1 MKQLFVF
8 ALLCTL
14 VACKSLDEPIEMM
27 SFDGTEMEQ
36 FSGQLIKCKAGFH
49 VQNNLWVPVKMKPGS
64 FELFIDQQKV
74 GNLYIDEPVK
84 LKAHREAVL
93 KVPLRMIPEPG
104 FMTTAYKATKKA
116 SVQVKISGYPSVG
129 VFFLYK
135 TLPVSKETQIE
146 PAQFIPYLPSF

>member
-1 MKQLFVF
+1 MKQLFIF
-8 ALLCTL
+8 ALVCTL
-14 VACKSLDEPIEMM
+14 VSCKSLDEPLEMM

-36 FSGQLIKCKAGFH
+36 FTGQLIKCKAGFH

-84 LKAHREAVL
+84 LKAHRESVI
-93 KVPLRMIPEPG
+93 KVPLRVIPEPG

-116 SVQVKISGYPSVG
+116 TAQVKISGYPSVG

-146 PAQFIPYLPSF
+146 PAQFIPYFPTF

>member
-1 MKQLFVF
+1 
-8 ALLCTL
+8 
-14 VACKSLDEPIEMM
+14 
-27 SFDGTEMEQ
+27 
-36 FSGQLIKCKAGFH
+36 
-49 VQNNLWVPVKMKPGS
+49 MKPGS

-84 LKAHREAVL
+84 LKAHRESVI
-93 KVPLRMIPEPG
+93 KVPLRVIPEPG

-116 SVQVKISGYPSVG
+116 TAQVKISGYPSVG

-146 PAQFIPYLPSF
+146 PAQFIPYFPSF

>member
-1 MKQLFVF
+1 MKQLFIF

-14 VACKSLDEPIEMM
+14 VSCKSLDEPIEMM

-36 FSGQLIKCKAGFH
+36 FTGQLIKCKAGFH

-84 LKAHREAVL
+84 LKAHRESVL
-93 KVPLRMIPEPG
+93 KVPLRVIPEPG

-116 SVQVKISGYPSVG
+116 TAQVKISGYPSVG

-146 PAQFIPYLPSF
+146 PAQFIPYFPSF

>member
-1 MKQLFVF
+1 MKQLFIF
-8 ALLCTL
+8 ALVCTL
-14 VACKSLDEPIEMM
+14 VSCKSLDEPLEMM

-36 FSGQLIKCKAGFH
+36 FTGQLIKCKAGFH

-84 LKAHREAVL
+84 LKAHRESVL
-93 KVPLRMIPEPG
+93 NVPLRVIPEPG

-116 SVQVKISGYPSVG
+116 TAQVKISGYPSVG

-146 PAQFIPYLPSF
+146 PAQFIPYFPSF

>member
-1 MKQLFVF
+1 MKQLFIF
-8 ALLCTL
+8 ALVCTL
-14 VACKSLDEPIEMM
+14 VSCKSLDEPIEMM

-36 FSGQLIKCKAGFH
+36 FTGQLIKCKAGFH

-84 LKAHREAVL
+84 LKAHRESVL
-93 KVPLRMIPEPG
+93 NVPLRVIPEPG

-116 SVQVKISGYPSVG
+116 TAQVKISGYPSVG

-146 PAQFIPYLPSF
+146 PAQFIPYFPSF

>member
-1 MKQLFVF
+1 MKQLFIF
-8 ALLCTL
+8 ALVCTL
-14 VACKSLDEPIEMM
+14 VSCKSLDEPLEMM

-36 FSGQLIKCKAGFH
+36 FTGQLIKCKAGFH

-84 LKAHREAVL
+84 LKAHRESVI
-93 KVPLRMIPEPG
+93 KVPLRVIPEPG

-116 SVQVKISGYPSVG
+116 TAQVKISGYPSVG

-146 PAQFIPYLPSF
+146 PAQFIPYFPSF